1 MSSARQAARSAV
13 LALARR
19 LDWGTVVIEDEAGTR
34 HVCGAGAPTV
44 EVRVHDDRA
53 WSAIALRGSIGLG
66 ESYAQGWWDCDDL
79 TSLLRI
85 LFAALRPATR
95 TLDRIGTTTARF
107 ADPVRRVRTT
117 RGARDRRNVRAHYDI
132 SNDFFALMLDPT
144 MTYSCGL
151 FEQPHVSLVDAQR
164 AKLDRICR
172 LLELTPEDEVLE
184 IGSGWGSFAI
194 HAASSYGCRVTTTT
208 ISDAQFDLARKR
220 VASAGLTHLIT
231 VRPDHYRD
239 LTGRY
244 TKLASIEMIEAV
256 DWRDHDDFFEV
267 CSRLLD
273 QNGLMALQAIVIEEG
288 AFDRTKVHQDFIKRF
303 IFPGGCLPSVT
314 SLVSSAARHELQLLE
329 LHDIGRHY
337 PETLRRWRSSL
348 DTRRERVNGLGLDED
363 FQRLWTFYLCYCEAG
378 FIEGRVSDV
387 QVLLSNRR
395 ALRRRVATAG

>member
-1 MSSARQAARSAV
+1 MRSTREAARSTV
-13 LALARR
+13 LALAQR
-19 LDWGTVVIEDEAGTR
+19 LDWGTLVIEDEAGTR

-44 EVRVHDDRA
+44 EVHVHDDRV
-53 WSAIALRGSIGLG
+53 WSAVALRGSTGLG

-85 LFAALRPATR
+85 VLAAMRPTTR
-95 TLDRIGTTTARF
+95 RRSTASGRRHARF
-107 ADPVRRVRTT
+107 TDPVRRLRGTRGSARSKKHPSALRHLQRLLRADARPDHDVLVRAVRTT
-117 RGARDRRNVRAHYDI
+117 
-132 SNDFFALMLDPT
+132 T
-144 MTYSCGL
+144 
-151 FEQPHVSLVDAQR
+151 VSLVDAQR

-194 HAASSYGCRVTTTT
+194 HAASCYGCRVTTTT

-244 TKLASIEMIEAV
+244 SKLASIEMFEAV
-256 DWRDHDDFFEV
+256 DWRDHDDFFEA

-273 QNGLMALQAIVIEEG
+273 PHGLMALQTIVIEEG
-288 AFDRTKVHQDFIKRF
+288 AFDRTKVHRDFIKRF

-337 PETLRRWRSSL
+337 PETLRQWRTSL
-348 DTRRERVNGLGLDED
+348 DGQRERVSGLGLDEG

-395 ALRRRVATAG
+395 

>member
-1 MSSARQAARSAV
+1 MRSARGAARSTV

-19 LDWGTVVIEDEAGTR
+19 LERGTVVIEDEDGTR
-34 HVCGAGAPTV
+34 HVCGAGVPTV
-44 EVRVHDDRA
+44 EVRVRDDRA
-53 WSAIALRGSIGLG
+53 WSAVALRGSIGLG

-85 LFAALRPATR
+85 VFAALRPATR

-107 ADPVRRVRTT
+107 ADPVRRLTVS

-194 HAASSYGCRVTTTT
+194 HAASCYGCRVTTTT

-244 TKLASIEMIEAV
+244 TKLASIEMFEAV
-256 DWRDHDDFFEV
+256 DWRDHNDFFEV

-273 QNGLMALQAIVIEEG
+273 PHGLMALQTIVIEEG

-314 SLVSSAARHELQLLE
+314 SLATSAARHELQLLE

-348 DTRRERVNGLGLDED
+348 DAQREQVTGLGLDEG

-387 QVLLSNRR
+387 QVLLRPSRS
-395 ALRRRVATAG
+395 

>member
-1 MSSARQAARSAV
+1 M
-13 LALARR
+13 
-19 LDWGTVVIEDEAGTR
+19 
-34 HVCGAGAPTV
+34 
-44 EVRVHDDRA
+44 HDDRV
-53 WSAIALRGSIGLG
+53 WSAVALRGSTGLG
-66 ESYAQGWWDCDDL
+66 KSYAQGWWDCDDL

-85 LFAALRPATR
+85 LFTALRPATR

-107 ADPVRRVRTT
+107 ADPVRRLRTT

-164 AKLDRICR
+164 SKLDRICR
-172 LLELTPEDEVLE
+172 LLELTPEDELLE
-184 IGSGWGSFAI
+184 VGSGWASFAI

-220 VASAGLTHLIT
+220 VASAGLTHLVT

-256 DWRDHDDFFEV
+256 DWRDHDDFFET

-273 QNGLMALQAIVIEEG
+273 QNGLMALQTIVIEEG

-314 SLVSSAARHELQLLE
+314 SLATSAARHELQLLE

-337 PETLRRWRSSL
+337 PETLRRWRTSF
-348 DTRRERVNGLGLDED
+348 DAQREPVSELGLDER
-363 FQRLWTFYLCYCEAG
+363 FQRLWTFDLCYCEAG
-378 FIEGRVSDV
+378 FIGGRVSDV

-395 ALRRRVATAG
+395 ALRSRVGSAGR

>member
-1 MSSARQAARSAV
+1 V

-19 LDWGTVVIEDEAGTR
+19 LEWGTLVIDDELGTR
-34 HVCGAGAPTV
+34 HVCGAGAVTV
-44 EVRVHDDRA
+44 EVRVRDDRA
-53 WSAIALRGSIGLG
+53 WAAVLLRGSIGLG

-85 LFAALRPATR
+85 VFTALRPVTR
-95 TLDRIGTTTARF
+95 ALDRMGTTTARF
-107 ADPVRRVRTT
+107 ADPVRRLGVT
-117 RGARDRRNVRAHYDI
+117 RGGRDRRNVRAHYDI
-132 SNDFFALMLDPT
+132 SNEFFALMLDPT

-151 FEQPHVSLVDAQR
+151 FARPQVSLADAQR

-172 LLELTPEDEVLE
+172 LLELSPDDELLE

-194 HAASSYGCRVTTTT
+194 HAASCYGCRVTTTT
-208 ISDAQFDLARKR
+208 ISEAQFEVARDR

-231 VRPDHYRD
+231 VRPDHYRE

-244 TKLASIEMIEAV
+244 SKVASIEMFEAV
-256 DWRDHDDFFEV
+256 GWRDHDEFFEA

-273 QNGLMALQAIVIEEG
+273 PHGLMALQTIVIEEG

-314 SLVSSAARHELQLLE
+314 ALVSSAARPGLQLLE

-348 DTRRERVNGLGLDED
+348 DAQRENVTRLGLDES
-363 FQRLWTFYLCYCEAG
+363 FQRMWTFYLCYCEAG
-378 FIEGRVSDV
+378 FIQGRVSDV
-387 QVLLSNRR
+387 QVLLSNRSAR
-395 ALRRRVATAG
+395 ETTAAAWTTPRRRVATTG